1 VIGDDSALLV
11 IDPQVDFMPMVE
23 GGPET
28 ALLAMAELWA
38 AARTAGLPIV
48 VTQEVHRP
56 GRVDF
61 GRELDGDEPTHCVE
75 GTPGVALMPGFHPR
89 AGEHLIQKR
98 RYSAFFMTDL
108 DLLLRGL
115 GVVTVVVCG
124 FLTDVCVHYT
134 CADAQQLDYRVR
146 LVPEA
151 CGGSTPRW
159 SACSTERSWGSR
171 RPASCS
177 LRVRPLPLVR
187 QRAPRADVGGRCFA
201 PEGVNTNVEGGWM

>member
-1 VIGDDSALLV
+1 VIGEDAALLV
-11 IDPQVDFMPMVE
+11 IDPQVDFMPMVR
-23 GGPET
+23 GGPEA
-28 ALLAMAELWA
+28 ALLAMTELLA

-61 GRELDGDEPTHCVE
+61 GRELDGDEPVHCVE
-75 GTPGVALMPGFHPR
+75 GTPGAALMPDFHPR
-89 AGEHLIQKR
+89 AGEHLIRKR

-115 GVVTVVVCG
+115 NVRTVVVCG

-134 CADAQQLDYRVR
+134 CADAHQLDYRVQ

-151 CGGSTPRW
+151 CGGSTPAASEAVFTAVERLQHRALVGLAEACGALAL
-159 SACSTERSWGSR
+159 SA
-171 RPASCS
+171 
-177 LRVRPLPLVR
+177 
-187 QRAPRADVGGRCFA
+187 APTA
-201 PEGVNTNVEGGWM
+201 